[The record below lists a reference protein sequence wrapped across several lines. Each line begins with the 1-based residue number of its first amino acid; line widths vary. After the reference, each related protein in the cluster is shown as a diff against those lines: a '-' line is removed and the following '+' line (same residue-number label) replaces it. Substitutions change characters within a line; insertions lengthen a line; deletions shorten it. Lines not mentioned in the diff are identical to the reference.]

1 MQSIPVF
8 PDIRETIKK
17 TEKPLKNMR
26 SVSKNAKYLKKW
38 EIYKDKWEVLKL
50 FSEVQTKELDF

>member
-17 TEKPLKNMR
+17 TGKPLKNMR
-26 SVSKNAKYLKKW
+26 SVWKKC
-38 EIYKDKWEVLKL
+38 EIFEKMRNL
-50 FSEVQTKELDF
+50 